1 MYETVMKKDKTIFK
15 YDELINQVLEQ
26 SIAFTKS
33 RVLLTA
39 YELDIFTI
47 LGDSSKTADDVAQIL
62 NADRIGI
69 TRLMNTLVS
78 IELLEKYGN
87 NYRNNKATYSLLVKG
102 NPNYMANL
110 KYMSYIWKNWDN
122 LTEAVISGSAIAPK
136 AVSEFDEQE
145 LIDYIAAENWRAN
158 LQAAEIIKLSN
169 PENIER
175 VLDLGCGSGA
185 LGLEILKQFPEI
197 NLSLFDYPNVTNLTK
212 EYVAKRGVSERVQ
225 IISGDMFNDDFGTGY
240 DLVVLSNVVRTYSL
254 IDSMFVLRR
263 VFDSLVKG
271 GKVVIHEFLLD
282 ETRDKPEFSAL
293 LSLNML
299 VSSEKGDV
307 LTETDTWLLLKESMF
322 SDIQRE
328 ETSFGS
334 YVIIGQ
340 K

>member
-1 MYETVMKKDKTIFK
+1 MKKDKTIFK